1 MIDLLA
7 DQKAWGPR
15 QIAKRAELEVR
26 KLFSRDAE
34 MIINRKVTGAA
45 QGVYTLTDTE
55 AASVVAFQTAAF
67 NAQVVARQAE
77 IDNVKLTEVLAYEQ
91 AGRDILRLSLLIDG
105 RVEVPAIEEVLE
117 EIDPDTFEVLVEGVT
132 PVALVPAIEPLALTV
147 ETFDEAG
154 VLVVIDNPELLQA
167 VADQGEAAAAI
178 NGATLATLELA
189 ELRAV

>member
-67 NAQVVARQAE
+67 TAQVVARQAE
-77 IDNVKLTEVLAYEQ
+77 IDNEKLAKVLAYEQ

-117 EIDPDTFEVLVEGVT
+117 EIDPVTFEVLTAAVAA
-132 PVALVPAIEPLALTV
+132 VALVPAIEPLALTV

-154 VLVVIDNPELLQA
+154 VLVTAANPAYLKAADEESDARALIDTASIETSSL
-167 VADQGEAAAAI
+167 VA
-178 NGATLATLELA
+178 
-189 ELRAV
+189 LRAA